1 MPNLVEQLGH
11 EYCDNFLRGVVFRHD
26 SKLYLISRFTDE
38 HIVAHRLQPDPLAQI
53 SEREVRL
60 PLDTLPDWSAL
71 SYPRMGYRPLCD
83 KAVAYLTKNNSVH
96 RGLHGRDITA
106 TTSFIERCV
115 LGGLGIRVER
125 VFGELGKQLL
135 TFDDRFMSFKDGFA
149 AIQAGDIVSFCMSP
163 DVAVKPIQNGYLGI
177 LYRERQIGTVKED
190 GTVQILHTP
199 STYMWERLNENH

>member
-1 MPNLVEQLGH
+1 MPNLVEQLGQD
-11 EYCDNFLRGVVFRHD
+11 YCDNFLRGVVFRHD
-26 SKLYLISRFTDE
+26 SKLYMISRVTDE
-38 HIVAHRLQPDPLAQI
+38 YILTNRMNPDPQLQRV
-53 SEREVRL
+53 EREVRL

-71 SYPRMGYRPLCD
+71 SYPRMGYRPLCGR
-83 KAVAYLTKNNSVH
+83 AVAYLAKNNSVQ
-96 RGLHGRDITA
+96 RGLHGRDIHA
-106 TTSFIERCV
+106 TTSFMERSV
-115 LGGLGIRVER
+115 LQGLGIRVER
-125 VFGELGKQLL
+125 VFGETGKQLL
-135 TFDDRFMSFKDGFA
+135 AFDDRFMSFKDGFA